1 MTTIISQIVA
11 IRAIRYILLMLY
23 ISFWQSF
30 FDKLF
35 LIPLEDRK
43 LYIKVWTVLILK
55 SPSISKDV
63 IELNKSLKSLLNLRK
78 GPSLNFAQTGYDKI
92 KFGCFEH
99 RCDCFCFSKFCRLA
113 VHKR

>member
-23 ISFWQSF
+23 IQFWQSF

-55 SPSISKDV
+55 SP
-63 IELNKSLKSLLNLRK
+63 
-78 GPSLNFAQTGYDKI
+78 
-92 KFGCFEH
+92 
-99 RCDCFCFSKFCRLA
+99 
-113 VHKR
+113 